1 LRSAGRF
8 RGFGSK
14 INRDSIPLYG
24 TAVAQFESTFTVL
37 LARSGCVSSEVPMR
51 IRARDSIFI
60 GIAILLTSFASG
72 CTQSTSSQ
80 PPIPTA
86 AIAPAPPPV
95 APPKS
100 APAQTVKASYY
111 GDEFRG
117 HRTASGERYDPN
129 QLTAASKRLPIGSL
143 VHVTN
148 PENGRSVV
156 VRINDHGPYVRG
168 RSLDLSK
175 AAARRIGLTKKGV
188 ARVKIARLHA
198 RPKSE
203 TAALPEEAKAAEP
216 AVAPAAVQP
225 KPTEVAASPSQPA
238 KSEIATA
245 HAATPASESGTADA
259 ATAPPQPAESGAA
272 VQ

>member
-1 LRSAGRF
+1 MLGRSKLAG
-8 RGFGSK
+8 SW
-14 INRDSIPLYG
+14 NRERRDAKAYQNAFVGIAVLALL
-24 TAVAQFESTFTVL
+24 TA
-37 LARSGCVSSEVPMR
+37 SGCV
-51 IRARDSIFI
+51 
-60 GIAILLTSFASG
+60 
-72 CTQSTSSQ
+72 QSTTSQ
-80 PPIPTA
+80 PPVPTT
-86 AIAPAPPPV
+86 AIAPVAEPV
-95 APPKS
+95 APPKP

-188 ARVKIARLHA
+188 GRVKIARLRS
-198 RPKSE
+198 RPKF
-203 TAALPEEAKAAEP
+203 LPEEAKAVASEPAIVPVATKVAEP
-216 AVAPAAVQP
+216 
-225 KPTEVAASPSQPA
+225 AASPS
-238 KSEIATA
+238 
-245 HAATPASESGTADA
+245 H
-259 ATAPPQPAESGAA
+259 PAESSEA